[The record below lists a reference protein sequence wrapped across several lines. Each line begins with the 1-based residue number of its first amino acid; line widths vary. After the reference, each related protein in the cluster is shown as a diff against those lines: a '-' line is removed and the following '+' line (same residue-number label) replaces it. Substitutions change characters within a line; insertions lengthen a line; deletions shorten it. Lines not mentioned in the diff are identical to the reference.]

1 MQETH
6 NLIWVLSYILYSF
19 NSRVFESAGLYRLLA
34 VVGCCLVASGLWL
47 FVRHLRS
54 GLVRRHRFGRFV
66 KALVNKMLQIS
77 SVKGLADSLQEKIL
91 IFFIISSY

>member
-6 NLIWVLSYILYSF
+6 NLIWVLSYILYGF
-19 NSRVFESAGLYRLLA
+19 NRWALESAGLSRLLL
-34 VVGCCLVASGLWL
+34 VVGCCLMASGLWL

-66 KALVNKMLQIS
+66 KALVFDL
-77 SVKGLADSLQEKIL
+77 VAPLFL
-91 IFFIISSY
+91 IFAAAVGLHWI

>member
-66 KALVNKMLQIS
+66 KALVFDLVMPS
-77 SVKGLADSLQEKIL
+77 WL
-91 IFFIISSY
+91 IFAAAVDLHWI

>member
-6 NLIWVLSYILYSF
+6 NLIWTLSYILYGF
-19 NSRVFESAGLYRLLA
+19 NRWALESAGLSRLLL
-34 VVGCCLVASGLWL
+34 VVGCCLMASGLWL

-66 KALVNKMLQIS
+66 KALVFDL
-77 SVKGLADSLQEKIL
+77 VAPLFL
-91 IFFIISSY
+91 IFAAAVGLHWI